1 MRKIKFRAWDEV
13 NKVMHYNFKFI
24 DSGDSSNDW
33 IIFISN
39 KFTLENHET
48 NPFKNPS
55 PYFSQQLKKMQYT
68 GLKDKKGVEIYEG
81 DVVKTKNSRYKVIFD
96 KCCFWGVDEL
106 GKYPI
111 YQIFHYVLDDEKF
124 EVIGNIYEN
133 KELLDV

>member
-1 MRKIKFRAWDEV
+1 MKQPLLKP
-13 NKVMHYNFKFI
+13 K
-24 DSGDSSNDW
+24 S
-33 IIFISN
+33 IF
-39 KFTLENHET
+39 FTT
-48 NPFKNPS
+48 I
-55 PYFSQQLKKMQYT
+55 KKMQYT

-111 YQIFHYVLDDEKF
+111 YQICNYVLDDERF

-133 KELLDV
+133 PELLHN